1 MTSFTIERI
10 GEDAVSING
19 IDDATLALL
28 HEVPSILHYRSHPS
42 VSKRLFPD
50 VKPGDEQVSEEFHEA
65 TDPDLEY
72 LFASAEEI
80 LIRDLAGIRDGSI
93 EIPDTHVRAW
103 MSALNQA
110 RLILAE
116 LNQIDAAD
124 MGRGE
129 FDPDEKKDL
138 AVLKIHFFG
147 FVLHLFI
154 DL

>member
-1 MTSFTIERI
+1 MVERN
-10 GEDAVSING
+10 GEDGVCISGVDA
-19 IDDATLALL
+19 ATLALL
-28 HEVPSILHYRSHPS
+28 HEVPSILHYRSHPN
-42 VSKRLFPD
+42 VSKRFFPD
-50 VKPGDEQVSEEFHEA
+50 VKPGDAQATEEFHEA
-65 TDPDLEY
+65 MDPDLEY

-80 LIRDLAGIRDGSI
+80 LIQDLAKIREGTID
-93 EIPDTHVRAW
+93 IPDTHVRAW

-116 LNQIDAAD
+116 LNEIDAAD

-129 FDPDEKKDL
+129 FDPGEKKDL

-147 FVLHLFI
+147 FILHLFI